1 MLVGVEARAAIPAA
15 PVPDQPP
22 KSSPTPASAPAS
34 TTATTPAAGAA
45 TAPTPAP
52 GAPLPPAT
60 WVPPPAGF
68 AAPGAQGNAPPSS
81 YGNPPPSAYPG
92 APPGPDPRSLALYAD
107 EKKTPVVALL
117 LELWI
122 PGLGSVYAGHAA
134 GALVTWG
141 LTIGGVAMLVWG
153 LEQNAD
159 TYNPTLGTSQHRSGG
174 DGMIVAG
181 ALMMV
186 GGRVYGLVDSW
197 SSTNDYNDNLASG
210 LGVAFT
216 IAPVR
221 AGRQLA
227 WGPALSLRF

>member
-1 MLVGVEARAAIPAA
+1 MRAVTGSVLLIGLLLGGRTRAAEPA
-15 PVPDQPP
+15 PQVPN
-22 KSSPTPASAPAS
+22 
-34 TTATTPAAGAA
+34 TAA
-45 TAPTPAP
+45 TPAP
-52 GAPLPPAT
+52 GAATATSPPAGTPPPAT
-60 WVPPPAGF
+60 NWTPPPAGF
-68 AAPGAQGNAPPSS
+68 AAPGAQVDAPPSS
-81 YGNPPPSAYPG
+81 YGTPPPSAYPG
-92 APPGPDPRSLALYAD
+92 TPQGPNPRSLALYAD

-141 LTIGGVAMLVWG
+141 LTIVGVAMLVWG

-159 TYNPTLGTSQHRSGG
+159 TYNPTRGTSQHRSGG

-210 LGVAFT
+210 MGLAFT